1 MTAGDSL
8 ECRYLG
14 WGRFNKLRQM
24 PLTDNEVLIYTSPI
38 GNVQVLLHGFL
49 NCIRSE
55 EIKKRFPE
63 QFSENDLA
71 GVTVAMVKN
80 MPDGLLPEFHAGVT
94 VAMIRALSDGLLPEF
109 HAGVTVAMSTTLS
122 DSLLPFN
129 EWEWFDSAERSSSD
143 TKLVVGAVIGW

>member
-8 ECRYLG
+8 KCRYVG

-24 PLTDNEVLIYTSPI
+24 PLAGNEALIYTTSI
-38 GNVQVLLHGFL
+38 GNVRVLLHGFL

-55 EIKKRFPE
+55 EVKKRFPK

-71 GVTVAMVKN
+71 GVTVAMVRN
-80 MPDGLLPEFHAGVT
+80 LPDGLLQEFHAGVT
-94 VAMIRALSDGLLPEF
+94 VAMIKTFSDSLLPEF
-109 HAGVTVAMSTTLS
+109 HAGGAVAMIKTFS

-129 EWEWFDSAERSSSD
+129 EWEWFDNAERFSSD
-143 TKLVVGAVIGW
+143 TKIVVGAVIGW

>member
-8 ECRYLG
+8 KCRYVG

-24 PLTDNEVLIYTSPI
+24 PLAGNEALIYTTSI
-38 GNVQVLLHGFL
+38 GNVRVLLHGFL

-55 EIKKRFPE
+55 EVKKRFPK

-71 GVTVAMVKN
+71 GVTVAMVRN
-80 MPDGLLPEFHAGVT
+80 LPDGLLQEFHAGVT
-94 VAMIRALSDGLLPEF
+94 VAMIKTF
-109 HAGVTVAMSTTLS
+109 S

-129 EWEWFDSAERSSSD
+129 EWEWFDNAERFSSD
-143 TKLVVGAVIGW
+143 TKIVVGAVIGW